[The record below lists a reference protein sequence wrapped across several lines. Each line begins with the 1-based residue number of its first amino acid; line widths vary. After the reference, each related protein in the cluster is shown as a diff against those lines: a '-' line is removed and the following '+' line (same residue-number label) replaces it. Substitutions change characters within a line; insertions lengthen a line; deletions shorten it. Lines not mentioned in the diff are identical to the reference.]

1 MLICG
6 TLIMM
11 RRFVSCDNA
20 VAACP
25 APMLATSRSASICS
39 SFRSRTSSM
48 PPPVSLDEPAG
59 VENQRRDPVAHDGRS
74 AEHRRSEEHT
84 SELQSLAYLVCRLLL
99 EKKKNNAHVK
109 TLVIFH
115 HDPVHDDDFMDQV
128 AAETS

>member
-6 TLIMM
+6 TLIMI

-74 AEHRRSEEHT
+74 AEHRQRPLRRVENPHH
-84 SELQSLAYLVCRLLL
+84 QLLL
-99 EKKKNNAHVK
+99 TQHP
-109 TLVIFH
+109 LFH
-115 HDPVHDDDFMDQV
+115 HTAAAPPPPPHPDP
-128 AAETS
+128 AAPRGHPRPP

>member
-6 TLIMM
+6 TLIMI

-48 PPPVSLDEPAG
+48 PPPMSLDEPAG

-74 AEHRRSEEHT
+74 AEHRERP
-84 SELQSLAYLVCRLLL
+84 LRRVAAPYADPLLAQ
-99 EKKKNNAHVK
+99 H
-109 TLVIFH
+109 
-115 HDPVHDDDFMDQV
+115 PVHDQSSPSLPPFADDYG
-128 AAETS
+128 APPR

>member
-6 TLIMM
+6 TLIMI
-11 RRFVSCDNA
+11 RRFVSCDSA

-74 AEHRRSEEHT
+74 AEHRQRPLRRVEALHP
-84 SELQSLAYLVCRLLL
+84 ALLL
-99 EKKKNNAHVK
+99 TQHP
-109 TLVIFH
+109 LH
-115 HDPVHDDDFMDQV
+115 H
-128 AAETS
+128 AAATTPAPLEH

>member
-74 AEHRRSEEHT
+74 AEHRQRPLRRVETLHDD
-84 SELQSLAYLVCRLLL
+84 LLL
-99 EKKKNNAHVK
+99 TQPPVYDETASAPAPPGPHDRAHG
-109 TLVIFH
+109 
-115 HDPVHDDDFMDQV
+115 
-128 AAETS
+128 A

>member
-6 TLIMM
+6 TLIMI
-11 RRFVSCDNA
+11 RRFVSCDSA

-59 VENQRRDPVAHDGRS
+59 VENRRRDPVAHDGRS
-74 AEHRRSEEHT
+74 AEHRQRPLRRVETLHDD
-84 SELQSLAYLVCRLLL
+84 LLL
-99 EKKKNNAHVK
+99 TQHPVYAVSLNNAAAR
-109 TLVIFH
+109 TRLV
-115 HDPVHDDDFMDQV
+115 
-128 AAETS
+128 EWRT

>member
-74 AEHRRSEEHT
+74 AEHRQRPLRRVETLHDD
-84 SELQSLAYLVCRLLL
+84 LLL
-99 EKKKNNAHVK
+99 TQHPVYDDAASTLAH
-109 TLVIFH
+109 LEH
-115 HDPVHDDDFMDQV
+115 HAP
-128 AAETS
+128 AARRGIPRPPQPTTP